1 MERGDTIAAIATGMT
16 DSGIGIV
23 RISGREAAAVGD
35 RLFRSPSGKRI
46 LDRAESHRMYYGFV
60 VDLEKDFVID
70 EAMAVLMKEPR
81 SFTGEDTVE
90 IQCHGGV
97 LVMRKVLEAALQ
109 CGARMAEPGEF
120 TKRAFLNGRIDLSR
134 AEAVMD
140 VIGAQNEYALGASV
154 GQLKGKLSGEV
165 KRLREEILYEVAF
178 IESAIDDPEHF
189 DLEGYGEKLSEKLD
203 QVMGDLRKLI
213 DTADD
218 GRLMK
223 EGIRTVIVGKPNVG
237 KSSFLNRL
245 LGEERAIV
253 TDVAGTTR
261 DVLQETL
268 RLGDI
273 SLNVVDTAGIRE
285 TEDTV
290 EKIGVKKAY
299 EYAREAELIVYV
311 ADASMELDENDRE
324 IVSFIGDKNVIVL
337 LNKSDLANV
346 VTEEDIK
353 ELFRNSENTSN
364 EESLNVEYRNK
375 LAASMEDDREKI
387 GFHIVRT
394 SVLEGEG
401 MEAFERTV
409 KEMFFHGEITSS
421 NEIVITSLR
430 HKEALE
436 EAYGSLEMVEKSIE
450 DGLSEDFYS
459 IDLMNAYASLGRIIG
474 EEVDDDLVEEIFS
487 KFCMGK

>member
-120 TKRAFLNGRIDLSR
+120 TKRAFLNGRMDLSR

-223 EGIRTVIVGKPNVG
+223 EGIRTVIVV
-237 KSSFLNRL
+237 
-245 LGEERAIV
+245 
-253 TDVAGTTR
+253 
-261 DVLQETL
+261 
-268 RLGDI
+268 
-273 SLNVVDTAGIRE
+273 
-285 TEDTV
+285 
-290 EKIGVKKAY
+290 
-299 EYAREAELIVYV
+299 
-311 ADASMELDENDRE
+311 
-324 IVSFIGDKNVIVL
+324 
-337 LNKSDLANV
+337 
-346 VTEEDIK
+346 
-353 ELFRNSENTSN
+353 
-364 EESLNVEYRNK
+364 
-375 LAASMEDDREKI
+375 
-387 GFHIVRT
+387 
-394 SVLEGEG
+394 
-401 MEAFERTV
+401 
-409 KEMFFHGEITSS
+409 
-421 NEIVITSLR
+421 
-430 HKEALE
+430 
-436 EAYGSLEMVEKSIE
+436 
-450 DGLSEDFYS
+450 
-459 IDLMNAYASLGRIIG
+459 
-474 EEVDDDLVEEIFS
+474 
-487 KFCMGK
+487 

>member
-120 TKRAFLNGRIDLSR
+120 TKRAFLNGRMDLSR

-299 EYAREAELIVYV
+299 EYARRQ
-311 ADASMELDENDRE
+311 S
-324 IVSFIGDKNVIVL
+324 
-337 LNKSDLANV
+337 
-346 VTEEDIK
+346 
-353 ELFRNSENTSN
+353 
-364 EESLNVEYRNK
+364 
-375 LAASMEDDREKI
+375 
-387 GFHIVRT
+387 
-394 SVLEGEG
+394 
-401 MEAFERTV
+401 
-409 KEMFFHGEITSS
+409 
-421 NEIVITSLR
+421 
-430 HKEALE
+430 
-436 EAYGSLEMVEKSIE
+436 
-450 DGLSEDFYS
+450 
-459 IDLMNAYASLGRIIG
+459 
-474 EEVDDDLVEEIFS
+474 
-487 KFCMGK
+487 